1 MTDEF
6 QAKFLDFQIVFVSRS
21 NMKSNLVTG
30 SATAFA
36 SFNHQEPQA
45 LQDDFLGGKHNLLV
59 NGEPRAHP
67 MRLIYLP
74 AFNSC
79 CSNFS
84 WNLLKLWLENSF
96 PDVESFSLLLNAKLQ
111 KKKTTCSQ
119 RKIKNNNPNNHDF
132 IFLWAMETGFCCP
145 RKNCSQASGAMVC
158 WPGGVVKSPA
168 CRDLRSYDTHKKE
181 QTKHWTV
188 GTDVK
193 KVIFACVPFDYIFCL
208 FVSGGVFLLHSSMQ
222 VEIINY
228 LSII

>member
-45 LQDDFLGGKHNLLV
+45 LQDHFLGGKHNLLV

-67 MRLIYLP
+67 MGLIYLP

-84 WNLLKLWLENSF
+84 WNLLKLWLENWF

-111 KKKTTCSQ
+111 KKQHVHKGKLKS
-119 RKIKNNNPNNHDF
+119 NNPNNHDF
-132 IFLWAMETGFCCP
+132 FFVSHGNRVLLPQKKIAHRPVVPWSVDLVW
-145 RKNCSQASGAMVC
+145 
-158 WPGGVVKSPA
+158 VVKSPA

-193 KVIFACVPFDYIFCL
+193 KVIFAHVFLLIIYFVYL
-208 FVSGGVFLLHSSMQ
+208 FQVVLFLLHSSMD
-222 VEIINY
+222 NY
-228 LSII
+228 